1 MNRQHH
7 SASPRISHKSGNSGY
22 KPFDVSSTSGKSE
35 DQKKPW
41 YIVLMDMIKKNWM
54 IILVISLIIIMSVII
69 LSLTL
74 SHSTNKQKTDSNPVC
89 YYTVGPSDTL
99 ESIATQLQTPDWVLQ
114 NSNPSIDF
122 TNLQAGSKLVIPGG
136 VCYTTVSGDTCDSIA
151 NKYNITVSML
161 QSMNPS
167 LSCDT
172 IIAGQTLLVM
182 TPGMYSPAPMST
194 LPLTN

>member
-1 MNRQHH
+1 MPEYHSSQRHSSQRQPL
-7 SASPRISHKSGNSGY
+7 S
-22 KPFDVSSTSGKSE
+22 VSSTSNHPKKS
-35 DQKKPW
+35 W
-41 YIVLMDMIKKNWM
+41 YIQFMDKINKNWM
-54 IILVISLIIIMSVII
+54 MISFVFLIIIISVII
-69 LSLTL
+69 LSITL
-74 SHSTNKQKTDSNPVC
+74 SRSNNKKKIDSNPVC

-172 IIAGQTLLVM
+172 IIAGQTLLVLI
-182 TPGMYSPAPMST
+182 PGMYPAASIST
-194 LPLTN
+194 LPLKN

>member
-1 MNRQHH
+1 MK
-7 SASPRISHKSGNSGY
+7 IYDLNSG
-22 KPFDVSSTSGKSE
+22 
-35 DQKKPW
+35 
-41 YIVLMDMIKKNWM
+41 
-54 IILVISLIIIMSVII
+54 
-69 LSLTL
+69 LSRCIG
-74 SHSTNKQKTDSNPVC
+74 Q
-89 YYTVGPSDTL
+89 
-99 ESIATQLQTPDWVLQ
+99 QLLQ
-114 NSNPSIDF
+114 
-122 TNLQAGSKLVIPGG
+122 
-136 VCYTTVSGDTCDSIA
+136 CYTTVSGDTCDSIA

>member
-1 MNRQHH
+1 MPEYHSSQRHSSQRQPL
-7 SASPRISHKSGNSGY
+7 S
-22 KPFDVSSTSGKSE
+22 VSSTSNHPKKS
-35 DQKKPW
+35 W
-41 YIVLMDMIKKNWM
+41 YIQFMDKINKNWM
-54 IILVISLIIIMSVII
+54 MISFVFLIIIISVII
-69 LSLTL
+69 LSITL
-74 SHSTNKQKTDSNPVC
+74 SRSNNKKKIDSNPVIIQSKEPVC